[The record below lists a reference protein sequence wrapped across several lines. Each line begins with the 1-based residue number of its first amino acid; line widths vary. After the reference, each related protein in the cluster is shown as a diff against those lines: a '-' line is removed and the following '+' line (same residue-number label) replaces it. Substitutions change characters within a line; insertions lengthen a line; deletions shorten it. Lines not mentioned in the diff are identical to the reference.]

1 MPRHP
6 APLPF
11 GALWE
16 PLRHHFDLGK
26 DLYGVKDFP
35 VHAADPSRSPA
46 TEASLGGTEPGIGAR
61 GHISVN
67 AIASSNRSMYVL
79 TSAKSAI
86 NADRAFT
93 LLIRC

>member
-1 MPRHP
+1 VVLRDITGGPIRFSLRLHP
-6 APLPF
+6 YS
-11 GALWE
+11 GA
-16 PLRHHFDLGK
+16 DDAACLG
-26 DLYGVKDFP
+26 L
-35 VHAADPSRSPA
+35 ADVSSCFYL
-46 TEASLGGTEPGIGAR
+46 ASLGGTEPGIGAR

-67 AIASSNRSMYVL
+67 AIASSNRSVYVL